1 MTDSR
6 PLPPPAIVDRCARA
20 WLTLA
25 WEARLDYRWHTSDAR
40 AAKEPAMS
48 LALCKTI
55 IERAEEVAYPLD
67 LDAVLDEWEA
77 SR

>member
-6 PLPPPAIVDRCARA
+6 PLPPPAVTDRCARA

-25 WEARLDYRWHTSDAR
+25 WEARRDYRWHTSDVR

-48 LALCKTI
+48 LALCKAI
-55 IERAEEVAYPLD
+55 IQRAEEAAYPLN
-67 LDAVLDEWEA
+67 LDRVLDEWEA
-77 SR
+77 NR

>member
-1 MTDSR
+1 
-6 PLPPPAIVDRCARA
+6 
-20 WLTLA
+20 
-25 WEARLDYRWHTSDAR
+25 
-40 AAKEPAMS
+40 MS

-55 IERAEEVAYPLD
+55 IERAERMAYPLN